1 MKKNLFTQVQ
11 VKKPPR
17 SVFDLSHQFACT
29 ANYGN
34 LYPCLV
40 LDLVPG
46 DKVNLSCDALIR
58 AAPLVTPLMNRNDIF
73 IHYWAVPFRLLWPG
87 WEDYITQQPYD
98 DTASIPAHPF
108 IEIDDGDIDEEKSV
122 FLSYFGL
129 PAGIGVMGDLND
141 VKLSPF
147 AFAAYQMIYNEWYRD
162 QNLIDEVPYE
172 LIDGDN
178 SAALAT
184 LLARRKRAWAHDYLT
199 SALPFAQKG
208 NAVSIPLG
216 NVVLKSPW
224 DVGIPHPRFVAADG
238 DPDNGA
244 LAQAADLI
252 DPTTSNIT
260 VAGNPKYA
268 YNPDGTLT
276 VAPTTINDLRRAY
289 RLQEWYEKQAR
300 GGTRYIEV
308 ILSHFGIRS
317 SDARLQRP
325 EYITGAKSSLSISE
339 VLQTSGTESTTP
351 QGTMAGHGVAGV
363 NGNYGKYY
371 AEEHTMLIG
380 ILSIMPKAQYTN
392 GIHKRYLKFND
403 PFEYYWPE
411 FANIGEQAIQYQEV
425 QVRTTNG
432 KTATFGYIPRYAEYK
447 YENNKMAGDFANT
460 ASPWVQARNLADEVV
475 LDQEFIE
482 CNPDYNAFA
491 VTAPTVD
498 HFYINMW
505 HNIRAVRPMP
515 FYGTPSI

>member
-17 SVFDLSHQFACT
+17 SVFDLSHQFAAT
-29 ANYGN
+29 ANYGW

-46 DKVNLSCDALIR
+46 DKINLSCDALVR
-58 AAPLVTPLMNRNDIF
+58 AAPLAAPTMNRNDVY
-73 IHYWAVPFRLLWPG
+73 IHYWAVPQRILWPG

-108 IEIDDGDIDEEKSV
+108 VTIEGDVFDDAQSV
-122 FLSYFGL
+122 FMSYFGL
-129 PAGIGVMGDLND
+129 PTGMGQTGTPDITI
-141 VKLSPF
+141 SPF

-162 QNLIDEVPYE
+162 QNLIDPVSFE
-172 LIDGDN
+172 LEDGDN
-178 SAALAT
+178 T
-184 LLARRKRAWAHDYLT
+184 PQLLDLVTKRKRAWSHDYLT

-216 NVVLKSPW
+216 NVVLKQPW

-244 LAQAADLI
+244 LAQAADLL

-260 VAGNPKYA
+260 IAGNPKYA

-325 EYITGAKSSLSISE
+325 EYITGAKSPLVISE
-339 VLQTSGTESTTP
+339 VLQTSASDDTTSP
-351 QGTMAGHGVAGV
+351 QGNMAGHGVAGIH
-363 NGNYGKYY
+363 GNYGKYY
-371 AEEHTMLIG
+371 AEEHTIIIG
-380 ILSIMPKAQYTN
+380 IMSILPRAQYGY
-392 GIHKRYLKFND
+392 GIHKRFLKYSD

-411 FANIGEQAIQYQEV
+411 FANIGEQAIQNQEV
-425 QVRTTNG
+425 NWFTSNGLTN
-432 KTATFGYIPRYAEYK
+432 TFGYIPRYAEYK
-447 YENNKMAGDFANT
+447 FQNNIVAGEFANQT
-460 ASPWVQARNLADEVV
+460 TPWVQTRQFPNNVALNQA
-475 LDQEFIE
+475 FIE
-482 CNPDYNAFA
+482 CSPDYAAFA
-491 VTAPTVD
+491 VTDETVD

-505 HNIRAVRPMP
+505 HSIRAVRPMP
-515 FYGTPSI
+515 YYGTPTI